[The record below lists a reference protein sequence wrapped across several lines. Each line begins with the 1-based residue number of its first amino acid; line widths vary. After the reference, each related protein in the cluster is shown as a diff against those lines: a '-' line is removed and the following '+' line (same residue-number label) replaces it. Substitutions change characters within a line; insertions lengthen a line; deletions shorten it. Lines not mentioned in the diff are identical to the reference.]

1 MNNQTGVEHSVQS
14 LNEYRRQ
21 PIIKM
26 VLIALIGLIFM
37 RFVVLAGGDNALFY
51 DEAYYHLW
59 STTPDW
65 GYYSKPPMVAWLIHL
80 TTSLFGHSE
89 WAVRLAAPFCYLA
102 ASIFILALAL
112 RVAHAAAAFWA
123 WAFFISMPLISFN
136 SLFIT
141 TDAPLMLCWAA
152 CSFFAHRA
160 FSTNRWHDWLATA
173 VFAGLGLLSKY
184 TMGVLAIGFFIFLLL
199 QGTLLGQLRNPKL
212 WISLLLAIAIFAPN
226 LWWNAQHQFISFQ
239 HTSEI
244 SQLDQ
249 EWFHFDQ
256 LAEFFFGQLI
266 VFGLISFPLV
276 IWFIAKRMVIPA
288 APELTTRPSSADVTF
303 TLCISLPMLIVI
315 CAQAFLARAH
325 VNWAAPTFIGFS
337 LLLAI
342 ALTYRHWYRTAIW
355 VVLVNTLLALAFYAY
370 PSIQHMVGIEP
381 TRKNTPYH
389 RIQGYREITQSL
401 QLTRTQIISDS
412 RSALS
417 YLHYYGQGYHQLNAY
432 SALSP
437 LTLYGFDQN
446 QHIEDH
452 YELKHSLPQQSLE
465 LSAHYLSETPLQL
478 SSVVHNCFESV
489 KEVGRYTTYAYPTLK
504 RQWYLYDV
512 DNFLGYE
519 QCLD

>member
-1 MNNQTGVEHSVQS
+1 MINHTGGDQVAQS

-37 RFVVLAGGDNALFY
+37 RFVVLTGGNNALFY

-59 STTPDW
+59 STTLDW
-65 GYYSKPPMVAWLIHL
+65 GYYSKPPMVAWLIHV
-80 TTSLFGHSE
+80 TTSLLGHSE
-89 WAVRLAAPFCYLA
+89 WAVRLAAPLCYLG
-102 ASIFILALAL
+102 ASFFILALVL

-160 FSTNRWHDWLATA
+160 FSHNQWRDWLATA
-173 VFAGLGLLSKY
+173 IFAGLGLLSKY
-184 TMGVLAIGFFIFLLL
+184 TMGVLAIGLLIYLLL
-199 QGTLLGQLRNPKL
+199 QNTLLHHLCNKKF
-212 WISLLLAIAIFAPN
+212 WISLLLAVLIFAPN
-226 LWWNAQHQFISFQ
+226 LWWNAEHHFISFQ

-244 SQLDQ
+244 SHLNH

-266 VFGLISFPLV
+266 VFGLLSFPLV
-276 IWFIAKRMVIPA
+276 IWFISKRRILPA
-288 APELTTRPSSADVTF
+288 LSEQATAQAADIRF
-303 TLCISLPMLIVI
+303 ALCISLPMLIVI
-315 CAQAFLARAH
+315 CIQAFLARAH

-337 LLLAI
+337 MLLAM
-342 ALTYRHWYRTAIW
+342 ALTYRQWYRTAVW
-355 VVLVNTLLALAFYAY
+355 VVLVNTIVAMAFYAY
-370 PSIQHMVGIEP
+370 PSIQQTIGIEP

-401 QLTRTQIISDS
+401 TLTRSHIISDS

-417 YLHYYGQGYHQLNAY
+417 YLHYYGQGYHQLNDY
-432 SALSP
+432 SPLSA
-437 LTLYGFDQN
+437 LTLYGFDKN

-452 YELKHSLPQQSLE
+452 YELKYALPQQPVE
-465 LSAHYLSETPLQL
+465 LSAHYLSVTPLQPG
-478 SSVVHNCFESV
+478 SVVHNCFDTV

-519 QCLD
+519 QCLN